1 MNQLKTLDLSSN
13 FILKGL
19 EVWDNNIKELDI
31 SWTPNLEDAYLKG
44 TKDEFMRNIYRYSYN
59 GSWLTINDGQKVK
72 TSDSAGEDP
81 EESQDQDV
89 PGSSD
94 ADGND
99 RIPAIVARISQIILD
114 RENARNAAKSRQ
126 PIPGVQPAPGTD
138 GTDVQSEPG
147 ADSEGE
153 PEPAPEPQ
161 PQPDPYIEPEPLD
174 PSAEAFVT
182 HCYRTAL
189 GREPDAE
196 GLNRWARDLMRNS
209 RSARQI
215 ARSFALSGEA
225 ASRNLSNA
233 EYVTM
238 LYALFM
244 GRTPDEAGLQ
254 AWLMKLDAGEPR
266 ESVADGF
273 VNAGECASFFSS
285 FGF

>member
-1 MNQLKTLDLSSN
+1 
-13 FILKGL
+13 
-19 EVWDNNIKELDI
+19 
-31 SWTPNLEDAYLKG
+31 
-44 TKDEFMRNIYRYSYN
+44 MRNIYRYSYN

-81 EESQDQDV
+81 EESQDLDV

-94 ADGND
+94 ADGDD
-99 RIPAIVARISQIILD
+99 RIPAIVDRIQQIVLA
-114 RENARNAAKSRQ
+114 RENARDAAKSRQ
-126 PIPGVQPAPGTD
+126 LIPGARPAPAADD
-138 GTDVQSEPG
+138 GESTQVEPA
-147 ADSEGE
+147 ADGEGE
-153 PEPAPEPQ
+153 PEPKPAPAPEPQ

-244 GRTPDEAGLQ
+244 GCTPDEAGLQ